1 MNQSKTLH
9 QIKDEL
15 GLSRKAIQGYEKHE
29 LIRSC
34 GKDKFGHLLYDE
46 KTVEKIIRIR
56 FFQKLGFEVSQ
67 IKEFIDLPEKEL
79 TPILKTRKE
88 HITNQ
93 IRKLK
98 ELYGILDDLLKSDKL
113 NKETILMIVKEETE

>member
-15 GLSRKAIQGYEKHE
+15 GLARKAIQGYEKHE

-79 TPILKTRKE
+79 IPILKTRKE